1 MPSNYWLKLY
11 HELLHDPKMAQ
22 LDSDTWRRCI
32 EMFLFAGEHG
42 TKQGYLPSITDM
54 AWTLH
59 STPEE
64 LASDIGKLLELGILS
79 RDEDGRAYVTQF
91 ESRQAPASAA
101 ARQKRYRERSHKAQ
115 HYGNEPRNEPVTIR
129 NTDLDTDIEELREES
144 SSESE
149 VAAAPVTPL
158 AVGPQTDDDD
168 ETETIARIFCLWED
182 RFGRLTD
189 IQRQE
194 VAYRLD
200 EYGASRLCE
209 ALDATIANNGR
220 SIAYLDTVLAN
231 WGKGKPRSRASP
243 ANKLDSDEID
253 WLAIADATNRYG
265 EDDTDERQ
273 DDGADKP
280 GVAPS

>member
-42 TKQGYLPSITDM
+42 TERGYLPSITDM

-59 STPEE
+59 TTPEE
-64 LASDIGKLLELGILS
+64 LANDIDQLLGLGILS
-79 RDEDGRAYVTQF
+79 RNKDGIVYVTQF
-91 ESRQAPASAA
+91 ESRQAPASPA
-101 ARQKRYRERSHKAQ
+101 ARQKRHRERSHKAQ
-115 HYGNEPRNEPVTIR
+115 HYGHEPRHAHVTTR
-129 NTDLDTDIEELREES
+129 NTESESDIEIEEIRVES
-144 SSESE
+144 SSDPSPPP
-149 VAAAPVTPL
+149 AD
-158 AVGPQTDDDD
+158 GDD
-168 ETETIARIFCLWED
+168 ETELIARIFCLWED

-194 VAYRLD
+194 VNYRL
-200 EYGASRLCE
+200 EEHGVVRLCE
-209 ALDATIANNGR
+209 ALEATIANNGH

-243 ANKLDSDEID
+243 QQNDAVETFLARHAND
-253 WLAIADATNRYG
+253 G
-265 EDDTDERQ
+265 EE
-273 DDGADKP
+273 
-280 GVAPS
+280 

>member
-42 TKQGYLPSITDM
+42 TKQGYLPSLTDM

-129 NTDLDTDIEELREES
+129 NTELEVDTDTEVEVEPSPDNGGDPAVVTDRARLFRMIAKAGAIVNS
-144 SSESE
+144 SQSEHYALLLE
-149 VAAAPVTPL
+149 
-158 AVGPQTDDDD
+158 DFDI
-168 ETETIARIFCLWED
+168 ETIGLAFQEAEKQHGPVRWQYIQAILKQSKARGCKPGEWTAEK
-182 RFGRLTD
+182 
-189 IQRQE
+189 QE
-194 VAYRLD
+194 PA
-200 EYGASRLCE
+200 
-209 ALDATIANNGR
+209 
-220 SIAYLDTVLAN
+220 
-231 WGKGKPRSRASP
+231 GKPYARDGPLRTI
-243 ANKLDSDEID
+243 LVEDSQGNITQETI
-253 WLAIADATNRYG
+253 G
-265 EDDTDERQ
+265 
-273 DDGADKP
+273 
-280 GVAPS
+280 